1 MFLPSGRSVAVPAS
15 AKRLQQLIDNRVQPG
30 ADRAAIDQR
39 IWDLFGE
46 RWAVMFTDLSGFSRR
61 VATFG
66 IIPFLQVIQQS
77 VRILAPIIERH
88 DGILLKIEADS
99 LLVIFRRPDRAAE
112 CAIAMQRALVEFN
125 RPLAPEDRILL
136 CVGPGWGDVLRIGD
150 EDVFGAEVNA
160 SSKLGEDIAKAGEIL
175 VTGDVK
181 DACPQHTWA
190 PHDEIPPGAK
200 SAWRLVY

>member
-1 MFLPSGRSVAVPAS
+1 MFLTSARSVAVPAS
-15 AKRLQQLIDNRVQPG
+15 AKRLHQLIDSRVQPG
-30 ADRAAIDQR
+30 ADREAIDQR

-61 VATFG
+61 VASFG
-66 IIPFLQVIQQS
+66 IIHFLQVIQQS

-88 DGILLKIEADS
+88 DGILLKVEADS
-99 LLVIFRRPDRAAE
+99 LLVIFRRPDRATE

-136 CVGPGWGDVLRIGD
+136 CVGLGWGDVLRIGD

-175 VTGDVK
+175 VTGAVR
-181 DACPQHTWA
+181 DACQQHTWA